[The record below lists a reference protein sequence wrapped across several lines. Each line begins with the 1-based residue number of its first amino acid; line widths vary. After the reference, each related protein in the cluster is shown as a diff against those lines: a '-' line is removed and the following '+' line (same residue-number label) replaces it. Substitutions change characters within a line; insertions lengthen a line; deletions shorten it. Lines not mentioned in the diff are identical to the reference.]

1 MTEKNER
8 RKRKMLK
15 NKGGFTL
22 IELVMIIV
30 ILGILAAVAIPR
42 YTALQTDARTAT
54 VTGLEG
60 GVRSAASIVQA
71 RAIISGSDTQAS
83 TGVDMD
89 GNGTNDVNVVYGYP
103 ATAAGG
109 IDVAVES
116 YNGFTFAA
124 GVFSRT
130 GAPTPGNCSV
140 TYAQP
145 GSAGVPPTITVTTS
159 GC

>member
-1 MTEKNER
+1 
-8 RKRKMLK
+8 MLK

-42 YTALQTDARTAT
+42 YTALQTDARIAT

-60 GVRSAASIVQA
+60 GVRSSAEIVHA
-71 RAIISGSDTQAS
+71 RAIISGSDTQVA

-89 GNGTNDVNVVYGYP
+89 GDGTNDVDVVFGYP

-109 IDVAVES
+109 IDEAVES
-116 YNGFTFAA
+116 FNGFTFSA
-124 GVFSRT
+124 GAFTRD
-130 GAPTPGNCSV
+130 GAPTPANCVV
-140 TYAQP
+140 TYTQP
-145 GSAGVPPTITVTTS
+145 GTVNTPPIIIVTTT